1 MEFDL
6 IEKEPLEVK
15 AMLDESSSSIM
26 LLDVREKWEFDLCH
40 IPKSI
45 HMPIAEV
52 ILRISELEKTNP
64 IIIICHNGRRS
75 LHIGLELIEKGF
87 DNVINLKGG
96 VDQWADDIDT
106 SMTKCGMKEILENS

>member
-64 IIIICHNGRRS
+64 IVIICHNGRRS

-106 SMTKCGMKEILENS
+106 SMTKYGMKEILENS

>member
-40 IPKSI
+40 IPESI

-87 DNVINLKGG
+87 DNVINLTGG

-106 SMTKCGMKEILENS
+106 SMTKYGMKEILENS

>member
-52 ILRISELEKTNP
+52 ISKDIRIRKDKSYR
-64 IIIICHNGRRS
+64 HS
-75 LHIGLELIEKGF
+75 LP
-87 DNVINLKGG
+87 
-96 VDQWADDIDT
+96 
-106 SMTKCGMKEILENS
+106 

>member
-106 SMTKCGMKEILENS
+106 SMTKYGMKEIIENS

>member
-1 MEFDL
+1 L

-106 SMTKCGMKEILENS
+106 SMTKYGMKEIIENS

>member
-1 MEFDL
+1 L

-52 ILRISELEKTNP
+52 ILRISELEKDKP
-64 IIIICHNGRRS
+64 CH
-75 LHIGLELIEKGF
+75 H
-87 DNVINLKGG
+87 NLP
-96 VDQWADDIDT
+96 QWKKKSAYRLRTYRKRI
-106 SMTKCGMKEILENS
+106 

>member
-26 LLDVREKWEFDLCH
+26 LLDVREKWEFDLCR
-40 IPKSI
+40 IPESI

-52 ILRISELEKTNP
+52 ILRVSELEKTNP
-64 IIIICHNGRRS
+64 VIIICHNGRRS

-106 SMTKCGMKEILENS
+106 SMTKYGMKEILENS

>member
-1 MEFDL
+1 MEFNL

-15 AMLDESSSSIM
+15 AMIDEDSSNIM

-40 IPKSI
+40 IPMSV

-52 ILRISELEKTNP
+52 ILRLPELEKENP
-64 IIIICHNGRRS
+64 IIIVCHNGRRS
-75 LHIGLELIEKGF
+75 LNIGLELIEKGF
-87 DNVINLKGG
+87 ENVINLKGG

-106 SMTKCGMKEILENS
+106 SMTKYGMKEILENS

>member
-40 IPKSI
+40 IPGSI

-75 LHIGLELIEKGF
+75 LNIGLELIEKGF

-106 SMTKCGMKEILENS
+106 SMTKYGMKEILENS

>member
-1 MEFDL
+1 MELDL

-106 SMTKCGMKEILENS
+106 SMTKYGMKEIIENS